1 MKSRRV
7 VDATMNPTT
16 DPRPDISVV
25 LPVYN
30 EEAIVD
36 ELVDRLVST
45 LDGMN
50 VAFELSFIDDGSN
63 DRTVERV
70 LARRARDPRVQ
81 LVRFSRNFG
90 HHCALS
96 AGIDHARGNAV
107 VMMDSDLQDRPEEIP
122 QLWEKYREGYDVVF
136 AELDQRQESRL
147 KAWLGVGFWR
157 VFGWFTGIKLKNP
170 GVFRIVDRKVILA
183 LRQLP
188 ERNRFLAGLFSWVG
202 FEQATVVIER
212 APRAAGTTHYSLGKQ
227 IRLSIHAI
235 TSFSRAP
242 LRLATYTSGLLS
254 LGALGLAA
262 WSIYRKMMFGS
273 ANMGWASLMVAIS
286 VGFALVLLMMGIIG
300 EYLANILAEVQQR
313 PLYIVSETH
322 GEVDGD
328 DVRVDTPKTTA
339 VVDPRESRKLVAPTD
354 EFDRSAKDAKKQ
366 STSPPPF
373 RAGNY

>member
-1 MKSRRV
+1 MASQRV

-30 EEAIVD
+30 EEAIVN

-45 LDGMN
+45 LEAMG
-50 VAFELSFIDDGSN
+50 VSFELCFIDDGSG

-70 LARRARDPRVQ
+70 LARRACDPRVQ

-107 VMMDSDLQDRPEEIP
+107 IMMDSDLQDRPEEIP
-122 QLWEKYREGYDVVF
+122 KLWEKYREGYDVVF
-136 AELDQRQESRL
+136 AELNQRQESRL
-147 KAWLGVGFWR
+147 KAWLGIGFWR

-170 GVFRIVDRKVILA
+170 GVFRIVNRKVILA
-183 LRQLP
+183 LRRLP

-212 APRAAGTTHYSLGKQ
+212 APRAAGTTHYSLGTQ

-262 WSIYRKMMFGS
+262 WSVYRKMMFGS

-313 PLYIVSETH
+313 PLYIVSEAH
-322 GEVDGD
+322 GEIDGD
-328 DVRVDTPKTTA
+328 ERIATMNGLSELLGSQHKH
-339 VVDPRESRKLVAPTD
+339 
-354 EFDRSAKDAKKQ
+354 
-366 STSPPPF
+366 
-373 RAGNY
+373 